1 MRRFVFLI
9 VAGIILLLPHTLS
22 AQQGATWVVSW
33 VASAHGPYPVGNP
46 SAQPDQRFAFPSAQ
60 TGANDQTFRLI
71 VRPDIWGR
79 QARLRLSNVFG
90 TKAVTFDDVFVG
102 LQMAGPALVKGT
114 NQPVTFGGKASVT
127 VAPGSAV
134 WSDGVQLGFA
144 RDPAE
149 LAGRKLA
156 VSFHVAGES
165 GPMTWHAKALTTSYL
180 TAPGAGSKGKADDE
194 AAFPYSTA
202 SWFFLDAVE
211 MMAPAN
217 SFAIVAF
224 GDSITDGTASTMN
237 GDDRW
242 PDVLSRRLHV
252 VHGNRIA
259 VVNAGIGG
267 NQIAG
272 PAEYGAQKPFPGG
285 PSAMQRVERD
295 VLELSGV
302 TAMIW
307 LEGINDFSRNGN
319 ASVER
324 AQNGMREVVARIRA
338 QRPQMRV
345 IGATVV
351 SALGASNAAHGFPE
365 QDDKRKALNEFHPHV
380 GSVRRRDRLRQ
391 GNARSAHRR
400 PQGGVRARKYD
411 RRAGRQASPEP
422 RRLPRDGN
430 GDRPRPVHAQ
440 SAGPQIGATLC
451 TRWRSG
457 RAYRSLTRTIG
468 SANHG
473 AFPRPS

>member
-22 AQQGATWVVSW
+22 AQQGATWVESW

-60 TGANDQTFRLI
+60 AGANDQTFRLI

-90 TKAVTFDDVFVG
+90 TKPVTFDDAFVG
-102 LQMAGPALVKGT
+102 LQMGAGALVKGS

-134 WSDGVQLGFA
+134 WSDAVQLGFV

-156 VSFHVAGES
+156 ISFHVAGES
-165 GPMTWHAKALTTSYL
+165 GPMTWHAKALTTSYV
-180 TAPGAGSKGKADDE
+180 TAPGAGSKGKSDDE

-242 PDVLSRRLHV
+242 PDMLSRRLHA

-272 PAEYGAQKPFPGG
+272 PAEYGPQKPFPGG
-285 PSAMQRVERD
+285 PSAMQRLERD
-295 VLELSGV
+295 VLGLSGV

-319 ASVER
+319 ASVEKV
-324 AQNGMREVVARIRA
+324 QNGMREVVGRIRA
-338 QRPQMRV
+338 RQPQMRV

-351 SALGASNAAHGFPE
+351 SALGSSNAAHGFPE
-365 QDDKRKALNEFHPHV
+365 QDDKRKALNEFIRASGLFDGVIDFDKATLDPQTGGLKAQFVPESTTGGPGDKLHP
-380 GSVRRRDRLRQ
+380 
-391 GNARSAHRR
+391 N
-400 PQGGVRARKYD
+400 
-411 RRAGRQASPEP
+411 RAGYLAMGVAIDLDLFTPKAQG
-422 RRLPRDGN
+422 RR
-430 GDRPRPVHAQ
+430 
-440 SAGPQIGATLC
+440 
-451 TRWRSG
+451 
-457 RAYRSLTRTIG
+457 
-468 SANHG
+468 
-473 AFPRPS
+473 